1 MIKLSNED
9 LHANYKQQALKIM
22 IKYEEPSLDQV
33 YHQVCLRDNCPV
45 GRCDF
50 LLGFKEG
57 KQCNHVLK
65 VKRLVDNLVD
75 IVNRY

>member
-1 MIKLSNED
+1 MAKLSVSE
-9 LHANYKQQALKIM
+9 LHQNYKQQALKIM
-22 IKYEEPSLDQV
+22 IKYDEPTIDDV
-33 YHQVCLRDNCPV
+33 WHQVCMRGNCPV
-45 GRCDF
+45 NKCDF

-75 IVNRY
+75 LIDRY